1 MDKKNTL
8 YSNIREELKRGCF
21 FKDGN
26 SGVYKALLYSLFI
39 IIFTIFM
46 WDIVYFMNSMSPQF
60 TFKEKR
66 FYRDIYSLSFTPVPY
81 NDIYSNSFVVLI
93 VSLIF
98 IYIVFYLFVNKKGFN
113 SNVIYISLFLQ
124 YVLYTYGIILVV
136 ILFFFVSES
145 HQYNI
150 HKQKNDLDIYIQENA
165 IHNGVKSNFNGIK
178 KEDLKTKFIEFLNTN
193 LKQFTENNAN
203 DIKKAVLTYLIYDTL
218 HNNGYDSIEDNMSY
232 VDSINIDNSTLFTTD
247 STLFTT
253 ELITLYDRSSVNS
266 IKQYCDVVKL
276 DLDTRIMK
284 LKNLSDNSIPKV
296 WFLIIFILVIYFIFI
311 YVLVN
316 KNISIN

>member
-26 SGVYKALLYSLFI
+26 SGAYKVLLYSLFMI
-39 IIFTIFM
+39 IIAIFI

-66 FYRDIYSLSFTPVPY
+66 FYRDNYSLSFTPILF
-81 NDIYSNSFVVLI
+81 NDIYSNSFVVTI
-93 VSLIF
+93 ISFIF
-98 IYIVFYLFVNKKGFN
+98 AYIVLYLFVNKKGFN
-113 SNVIYISLFLQ
+113 SNVIYISMFLK
-124 YVLYTYGIILVV
+124 YVLYIYGIIIVV

-145 HQYNI
+145 HQYNV
-150 HKQKNDLDIYIQENA
+150 HKQKHDLDEYIKEKA
-165 IHNGVKSNFNGIK
+165 IHNGVKNTLNCIK

-218 HNNGYDSIEDNMSY
+218 HNNGYEPIEYNMSY

-247 STLFTT
+247 NTLFTT
-253 ELITLYDRSSVNS
+253 ELVNVYDKSTVNI
-266 IKQYCDVVKL
+266 IKQYCDTVKL

-284 LKNLSDNSIPKV
+284 MKYLSDNSMPKL
-296 WFLIIFILVIYFIFI
+296 WFLIIFILVIYFILI

-316 KNISIN
+316 KNIIIK